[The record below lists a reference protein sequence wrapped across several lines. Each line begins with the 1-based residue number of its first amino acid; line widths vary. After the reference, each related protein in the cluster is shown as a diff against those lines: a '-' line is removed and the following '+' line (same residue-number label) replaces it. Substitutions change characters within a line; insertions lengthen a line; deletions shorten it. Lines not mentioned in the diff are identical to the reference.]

1 MKQEVGALSNV
12 RIVDLTDERAIYGAK
27 LLADMGAD
35 VVRPESPNGDP
46 LRSRG
51 PYCEDD
57 ANEPSLW
64 HAFFASNRRF
74 ISLDLEA
81 QTGRDQLAGLVGN
94 ADVVLVSEGAFGVAE
109 ANLEVALDVNP
120 ALVCVECSSF
130 GRDGPWKDFLA
141 PDLVAGALGGS
152 VSTTGDVDT
161 PPLKAFGDLNF
172 IASGC
177 YVAVAALS
185 ALYHAKETGQ
195 GQRVDVPVHQCIASC
210 LEHVLMWYWYSE
222 LLGPARGQSLERR
235 GSLHWSNMYVVMQ
248 ALGGTIMVTPTPD
261 VDAQLAWLIEAGEH
275 EDLIEPEYQDPTNQ
289 SLFMARLMEVLRSFV
304 GTKDVEALFLEAQ
317 SRHAPYGWVLPIEK
331 VGENP
336 QLEARD
342 WWRSYSIGKHMVKG
356 PGTPYQ
362 FSETPWEMKPYIHTD
377 VDAEHVLQDLGW
389 DDNR

>member
-1 MKQEVGALSNV
+1 MAQEVGALSEV

-35 VVRPESPNGDP
+35 IVRPESPDGDP
-46 LRSRG
+46 LRKRG
-51 PYCEDD
+51 PFCEDD

-74 ISLDLEA
+74 VSLDL
-81 QTGRDQLAGLVGN
+81 QTQSGLDQLTGLVRN
-94 ADVVLVSEGAFGVAE
+94 ADIVLVSEGAFGVAE
-109 ANLEVALDVNP
+109 ANLDDALGVNP

-130 GRDGPWKDFLA
+130 GREGPWKSYLA
-141 PDLVAGALGGS
+141 PDIVAGALGGA

-172 IASGC
+172 IVSGS
-177 YVAVAALS
+177 YVAIAALS
-185 ALYHAKETGQ
+185 ALNHAKETGQ
-195 GQRVDVPVHQCIASC
+195 GQRVHVPVHQCIASC
-210 LEHVLMWYWYSE
+210 LEHVFMWYWYSA
-222 LLGPARGQSLERR
+222 LLGAARGQALERR

-248 ALGGTIMVTPTPD
+248 ALGGSIMVTPTPNI
-261 VDAQLAWLIEAGEH
+261 DAQLAWLIEVGEF
-275 EDLIEPEYQDPTNQ
+275 EDLIEPKYQDPANQ
-289 SLFMARLMEVLRSFV
+289 SQFMVCLMEVLRSFV
-304 GTKDVEALFLEAQ
+304 GSKDVEALFLEAQ

-342 WWRSYSIGKHMVKG
+342 WWRSYSIGKHEVKG
-356 PGTPYQ
+356 PGTPYR
-362 FSETPWEMKPYIHTD
+362 FSETPWQMKPYVDSD

-389 DDNR
+389 DDDR